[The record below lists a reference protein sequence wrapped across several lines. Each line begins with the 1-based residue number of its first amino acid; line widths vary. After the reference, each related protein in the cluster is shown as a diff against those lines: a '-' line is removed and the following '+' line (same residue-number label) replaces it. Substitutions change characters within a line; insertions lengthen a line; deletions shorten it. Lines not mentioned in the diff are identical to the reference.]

1 MKSSFIGNICIEA
14 DGKETLR
21 FPVLDKGKE
30 DITLALIQSKTIE
43 STDNKSVI
51 FGIIG
56 DVTQE
61 FSALKDGMWKDIKG
75 LQFYI
80 KEIKGKTY
88 VILKGFANLRE
99 TLKGTK
105 YLLSNP
111 QVGTFAVTA
120 KDGKANFTD
129 IAVNLLTGIGKALI
143 AYWIGTAV
151 VAGGIFMIGLISTTV
166 ALPAIIIFSVGAIIS
181 IFVGVGLN
189 MLDNKYSWTI
199 SLQKKIN
206 EIEASFNKKI
216 DQIEKDVDNAIY
228 RFYEDFRREFYN
240 WLNSNGNIGVS
251 YEHFR

>member
-1 MKSSFIGNICIEA
+1 MSSIVN
-14 DGKETLR
+14 
-21 FPVLDKGKE
+21 
-30 DITLALIQSKTIE
+30 
-43 STDNKSVI
+43 
-51 FGIIG
+51 
-56 DVTQE
+56 
-61 FSALKDGMWKDIKG
+61 
-75 LQFYI
+75 
-80 KEIKGKTY
+80 
-88 VILKGFANLRE
+88 
-99 TLKGTK
+99 GTK
-105 YLLSNP
+105 ITILISSAFSLIDY
-111 QVGTFAVTA
+111 FAT
-120 KDGKANFTD
+120 KDGKADFTD